1 MDHTENISVKQENIV
16 KQEGIFDGDG
26 TPMPGTKRPRSFGND
41 PFSEVEVRQI
51 RQKLDVGLSRS
62 ETMQRPGPGGCRL
75 TYIEGWKVIHDANQI
90 FGFNGWSS
98 TIVSLDLRFIDS
110 SNGRHTACVCAT
122 VRVTLRDG
130 TSHEDR
136 GGGIAEN
143 MRSKGEAFMK
153 AEKEAVTDA
162 TKRALK
168 NFGLRLGLSLYDR
181 QHVREM
187 NRPQPHPQPQ
197 QQAQAQNLEANRITH
212 QQQQAHRQQQQR
224 EQQHQLQQ
232 VAAVAAATVAKSRN
246 PSSTTGGSKTTNH
259 VAGIPS
265 SGAMG
270 RAVAA
275 HVAANCSNRDDAI
288 QRQFAMN
295 ARQNGINHP
304 PSNTNG
310 MNLARIPSSNSGS
323 GDASTAVAVS
333 AAYVASGGMQNTS
346 LELARNQGLVRG
358 QRQTNIQPCV
368 LGNNNNNNINNN
380 NSNNGSATNSKN
392 GAFQNHAMTTSGTS
406 TFPGLSAGSNNIVG
420 NFGSNDMLR
429 NSRPNNS
436 SHLSESTDAF
446 DRSMRAHN
454 MGLQTSRIP
463 QHEIDELSAIGL
475 ADF

>member
-1 MDHTENISVKQENIV
+1 M
-16 KQEGIFDGDG
+16 
-26 TPMPGTKRPRSFGND
+26 
-41 PFSEVEVRQI
+41 EVRQI

-98 TIVSLDLRFIDS
+98 TIVALDLRFVES

-143 MRSKGEAFMK
+143 MRSKGEALLK

-181 QHVREM
+181 QHLREM
-187 NRPQPHPQPQ
+187 NRPQPQPQPQ

-232 VAAVAAATVAKSRN
+232 VAAVAAATVAKSHN
-246 PSSTTGGSKTTNH
+246 PSTPIGASNAMNH

-275 HVAANCSNRDDAI
+275 HVAANCSKDEAL
-288 QRQFAMN
+288 QRQFAMK
-295 ARQNGINHP
+295 ARQNGISHP

-310 MNLARIPSSNSGS
+310 MNLARLPSSNSGN
-323 GDASTAVAVS
+323 GDVSTALAVS
-333 AAYVASGGMQNTS
+333 AAFAASGGMQNTS
-346 LELARNQGLVRG
+346 LELVRNQGLAHG
-358 QRQTNIQPCV
+358 QRQTNIQSRV
-368 LGNNNNNNINNN
+368 LGNSNINNNNNNN
-380 NSNNGSATNSKN
+380 NNGSTTNSKN
-392 GAFQNHAMTTSGTS
+392 GVFQNHAMTTSGTS
-406 TFPGLSAGSNNIVG
+406 TFPGISAGSNNIAG

-429 NSRPNNS
+429 NSRPNDS

-446 DRSMRAHN
+446 DRSVRAHN
-454 MGLQTSRIP
+454 MGLQNSRIP

>member
-1 MDHTENISVKQENIV
+1 MDHTENISVKQENIA
-16 KQEGIFDGDG
+16 KQEGGLDGDG
-26 TPMPGTKRPRSFGND
+26 TPTTGTKRPRSFGSD
-41 PFSEVEVRQI
+41 PFTEMEVRQI

-75 TYIEGWKVIHDANQI
+75 TYVEGWKVIHDANQI

-98 TIVSLDLRFIDS
+98 TIVALDLRFVES

-130 TSHEDR
+130 ASREDR

-143 MRSKGEAFMK
+143 MRSKGEAILK

-187 NRPQPHPQPQ
+187 NRPQPQPQPQ
-197 QQAQAQNLEANRITH
+197 QQVQAQNLEANRITH

-232 VAAVAAATVAKSRN
+232 VAAVAAATVAKSRA
-246 PSSTTGGSKTTNH
+246 PSTPTGASSAMNH
-259 VAGIPS
+259 VGGIPS

-275 HVAANCSNRDDAI
+275 HVAANCSKREEVL
-288 QRQFAMN
+288 QRQFALK
-295 ARQNGINHP
+295 ARQNGINHT
-304 PSNTNG
+304 PSNLNG
-310 MNLARIPSSNSGS
+310 MNMARHSSSNSGS
-323 GDASTAVAVS
+323 ADVSTSLAVS
-333 AAYVASGGMQNTS
+333 AALAASAGLQQNTC
-346 LELARNQGLVRG
+346 LEIARNQALAHG
-358 QRQTNIQPCV
+358 QRHSNVQQRVSGNGSSNNNGNTNNN
-368 LGNNNNNNINNN
+368 GNNGI
-380 NSNNGSATNSKN
+380 
-392 GAFQNHAMTTSGTS
+392 FQNHGMSTSGTS
-406 TFPGLSAGSNNIVG
+406 TYPGMSTGSNAVG
-420 NFGSNDMLR
+420 NFGSNDLLHA
-429 NSRPNNS
+429 SRPNDS
-436 SHLSESTDAF
+436 THLSESTDAF
-446 DRSMRAHN
+446 DRSVRAHN
-454 MGLQTSRIP
+454 MGLQNSRIP
-463 QHEIDELSAIGL
+463 QHEIDDLSAIAL